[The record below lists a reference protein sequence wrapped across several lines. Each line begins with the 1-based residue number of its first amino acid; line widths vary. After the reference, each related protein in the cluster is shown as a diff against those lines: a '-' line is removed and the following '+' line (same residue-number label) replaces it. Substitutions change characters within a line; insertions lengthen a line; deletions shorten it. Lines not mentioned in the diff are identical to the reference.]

1 MTNFGDAAPDASTH
15 PKIPPSIARCISA
28 TSAPCAYLDYSFF
41 VICLSSVRRN
51 NQHPAPSCVPS
62 TLFGYNNPYHHR
74 AQVLHNTA
82 TGDLGTLTTILFPRR
97 VSDLPKS
104 KHAVGRFKDNIRNDI
119 KERQMEE
126 ARAFKAEKIKK
137 RQPINEKTFEEF
149 KTVVAPKVQF
159 S

>member
-1 MTNFGDAAPDASTH
+1 M
-15 PKIPPSIARCISA
+15 
-28 TSAPCAYLDYSFF
+28 
-41 VICLSSVRRN
+41 
-51 NQHPAPSCVPS
+51 
-62 TLFGYNNPYHHR
+62 
-74 AQVLHNTA
+74 
-82 TGDLGTLTTILFPRR
+82 
-97 VSDLPKS
+97 
-104 KHAVGRFKDNIRNDI
+104 GRFKDNIRNDI